1 MAFSDDDDEAAA
13 ATKNRAVPLF
23 ATQRDRLCTKRADID
38 DDDVDGDENCRVVAL
53 RSVADLD
60 DDDDDD
66 DDANVEVDA
75 LVDIRR
81 ADCAHM
87 VDTHDLIAFLF
98 DKSVKSFSSKKRIY
112 QNVNYITKTSRRRRR
127 RLHFVDQLHPVLDD
141 QHTVIRNNTLRVKLD
156 ALNFRVLFMFHCHA
170 HVVFGP
176 RDRL

>member
-38 DDDVDGDENCRVVAL
+38 DDVDGDENCRVVAL
-53 RSVADLD
+53 RSVADL
-60 DDDDDD
+60 DDDD

-98 DKSVKSFSSKKRIY
+98 GIRQKCEEFLFKEKDISKCELYQKVVVVVVVVYTSLINFTQFSMINTPLSVIILS
-112 QNVNYITKTSRRRRR
+112 
-127 RLHFVDQLHPVLDD
+127 
-141 QHTVIRNNTLRVKLD
+141 
-156 ALNFRVLFMFHCHA
+156 
-170 HVVFGP
+170 G
-176 RDRL
+176 

>member
-1 MAFSDDDDEAAA
+1 MAFSDDDDEATA

-23 ATQRDRLCTKRADID
+23 ATQRDRLCTKRPDI

-53 RSVADLD
+53 RSVADL
-60 DDDDDD
+60 DDD

-98 DKSVKSFSSKKRIY
+98 DSK
-112 QNVNYITKTSRRRRR
+112 V
-127 RLHFVDQLHPVLDD
+127 
-141 QHTVIRNNTLRVKLD
+141 
-156 ALNFRVLFMFHCHA
+156 
-170 HVVFGP
+170 
-176 RDRL
+176 

>member
-60 DDDDDD
+60 DND

-75 LVDIRR
+75 LVDIPR

-98 DKSVKSFSSKKRIY
+98 DKSVKSFYSKKRIY

>member
-60 DDDDDD
+60 DND

-75 LVDIRR
+75 LVDIPR

-98 DKSVKSFSSKKRIY
+98 GIRQKCEEFLFKEKDISKCELYQKVVVVVVVYTSLINFTQFSMINTPLSVIILS
-112 QNVNYITKTSRRRRR
+112 
-127 RLHFVDQLHPVLDD
+127 
-141 QHTVIRNNTLRVKLD
+141 
-156 ALNFRVLFMFHCHA
+156 
-170 HVVFGP
+170 G
-176 RDRL
+176 

>member
-1 MAFSDDDDEAAA
+1 MAFSDDDEAAA

-38 DDDVDGDENCRVVAL
+38 DDVDGDENCRVVAL

-60 DDDDDD
+60 DND

-98 DKSVKSFSSKKRIY
+98 GIRQKCEEFLFKEKDISKCELYQKVVVVYTSLINFTQFSMINTPLSVIILS
-112 QNVNYITKTSRRRRR
+112 
-127 RLHFVDQLHPVLDD
+127 
-141 QHTVIRNNTLRVKLD
+141 
-156 ALNFRVLFMFHCHA
+156 
-170 HVVFGP
+170 G
-176 RDRL
+176 

>member
-23 ATQRDRLCTKRADID
+23 ATQRDRLCTKRADVD
-38 DDDVDGDENCRVVAL
+38 DDDVDGDENCVIVVAL
-53 RSVADLD
+53 RSVVDL
-60 DDDDDD
+60 DDDD

-98 DKSVKSFSSKKRIY
+98 GIRQKCEEFLFKEKDISKCESYNKKSSS
-112 QNVNYITKTSRRRRR
+112 SSSSSSS
-127 RLHFVDQLHPVLDD
+127 
-141 QHTVIRNNTLRVKLD
+141 TLR
-156 ALNFRVLFMFHCHA
+156 
-170 HVVFGP
+170 
-176 RDRL
+176 

>member
-1 MAFSDDDDEAAA
+1 MAFSDDEAAA
-13 ATKNRAVPLF
+13 KNRAFPLF
-23 ATQRDRLCTKRADID
+23 ATQRDRRKQRAEI
-38 DDDVDGDENCRVVAL
+38 DGDADDGAENCRVVAL

-98 DKSVKSFSSKKRIY
+98 MRQKCEEFLCMKRIFL
-112 QNVNYITKTSRRRRR
+112 NVNNKTSRRRRR
-127 RLHFVDQLHPVLDD
+127 RLNFVDQLHPVLDD
-141 QHTVIRNNTLRVKLD
+141 QHTVIRNNTLRVKLN

-170 HVVFGP
+170 HLVFGP

>member
-60 DDDDDD
+60 DDDDD
-66 DDANVEVDA
+66 ANVEVDA

-98 DKSVKSFSSKKRIY
+98 GIRQKCEEFLFKEKDISKCELYQKVVVVYTSLINFTQFSMISTPLSVIILS
-112 QNVNYITKTSRRRRR
+112 
-127 RLHFVDQLHPVLDD
+127 
-141 QHTVIRNNTLRVKLD
+141 
-156 ALNFRVLFMFHCHA
+156 
-170 HVVFGP
+170 G
-176 RDRL
+176 

>member
-38 DDDVDGDENCRVVAL
+38 DVVDGDENCRVVAL
-53 RSVADLD
+53 RSVADL
-60 DDDDDD
+60 DDDD

-87 VDTHDLIAFLF
+87 VDTHDLIALLF
-98 DKSVKSFSSKKRIY
+98 DKSVKSFYSKKRIY
-112 QNVNYITKTSRRRRR
+112 QNVNYITKTSRRRR

>member
-1 MAFSDDDDEAAA
+1 MAFSDDDEAAA

-38 DDDVDGDENCRVVAL
+38 DDVDGDENCRVVAL
-53 RSVADLD
+53 RSVADL
-60 DDDDDD
+60 DDDDD

-98 DKSVKSFSSKKRIY
+98 GIRQKCEEFLFEKDISKCE
-112 QNVNYITKTSRRRRR
+112 
-127 RLHFVDQLHPVLDD
+127 L
-141 QHTVIRNNTLRVKLD
+141 
-156 ALNFRVLFMFHCHA
+156 
-170 HVVFGP
+170 
-176 RDRL
+176 

>member
-23 ATQRDRLCTKRADID
+23 ATQRDRLCTKRADVD
-38 DDDVDGDENCRVVAL
+38 DDDVDGDENCVIVVAL
-53 RSVADLD
+53 RSVVDL
-60 DDDDDD
+60 DDDD

-98 DKSVKSFSSKKRIY
+98 GIRQKCEEFLFKEKDISKRELYTKKSSS
-112 QNVNYITKTSRRRRR
+112 SSSSSSSS
-127 RLHFVDQLHPVLDD
+127 
-141 QHTVIRNNTLRVKLD
+141 TLR
-156 ALNFRVLFMFHCHA
+156 
-170 HVVFGP
+170 
-176 RDRL
+176 

>member
-1 MAFSDDDDEAAA
+1 M
-13 ATKNRAVPLF
+13 
-23 ATQRDRLCTKRADID
+23 
-38 DDDVDGDENCRVVAL
+38 
-53 RSVADLD
+53 
-60 DDDDDD
+60 
-66 DDANVEVDA
+66 EVDA

-98 DKSVKSFSSKKRIY
+98 DKSVKSFYSKKRIY

>member
-23 ATQRDRLCTKRADID
+23 ATQRDRLCTKRADVD
-38 DDDVDGDENCRVVAL
+38 DDDVDGDENCVIVVAL
-53 RSVADLD
+53 RSVVDL
-60 DDDDDD
+60 DDD

-98 DKSVKSFSSKKRIY
+98 DKSVKSFYSKKRIY
-112 QNVNYITKTSRRRRR
+112 QNVNHITKSRRRRRR

>member
-23 ATQRDRLCTKRADID
+23 ATQRDRLCTKRADVD
-38 DDDVDGDENCRVVAL
+38 DDDVDGDENCVIVVAL
-53 RSVADLD
+53 RSVVDL
-60 DDDDDD
+60 DDDD

-98 DKSVKSFSSKKRIY
+98 GIRQKCEEFLFKEKDISKCELYNKNQSS
-112 QNVNYITKTSRRRRR
+112 SSSSS
-127 RLHFVDQLHPVLDD
+127 
-141 QHTVIRNNTLRVKLD
+141 TLR
-156 ALNFRVLFMFHCHA
+156 
-170 HVVFGP
+170 
-176 RDRL
+176 

>member
-53 RSVADLD
+53 RSVADL
-60 DDDDDD
+60 DDDD

-127 RLHFVDQLHPVLDD
+127 RRLHFVDQLHPVLDD

>member
-1 MAFSDDDDEAAA
+1 MAFSDDEAAA
-13 ATKNRAVPLF
+13 KNRTFPLF
-23 ATQRDRLCTKRADID
+23 ATQRDRRKKRAESDDAD
-38 DDDVDGDENCRVVAL
+38 DDGAENCRVVAL

-98 DKSVKSFSSKKRIY
+98 DSK
-112 QNVNYITKTSRRRRR
+112 V
-127 RLHFVDQLHPVLDD
+127 
-141 QHTVIRNNTLRVKLD
+141 
-156 ALNFRVLFMFHCHA
+156 
-170 HVVFGP
+170 
-176 RDRL
+176 